1 MKKLSDCDYRR
12 ENFKSESRI
21 DLITLHRCQHLN
33 SSSLRTSLLPFS
45 PCTERLRLNTDV
57 LILIAR
63 LGVAIQQFRGF
74 VQLCLKTQSLGNLR
88 ANRFYLNLTA
98 SGFPKLQV
106 FNKKS
111 CTKASKFLNCP
122 PMHKAGE
129 NSFRAHDLNLE
140 GYKIK
145 CTLAYK
151 IFSTLKNP

>member
-1 MKKLSDCDYRR
+1 MSDVLHKATQKPGRSLTMIIKRKAMNSKIISRILVCSMKKLSDYRR

-45 PCTERLRLNTDV
+45 PRTERLRLNTDV
-57 LILIAR
+57 LIPIAR
-63 LGVAIQQFRGF
+63 RG
-74 VQLCLKTQSLGNLR
+74 GNL
-88 ANRFYLNLTA
+88 AI
-98 SGFPKLQV
+98 S
-106 FNKKS
+106 
-111 CTKASKFLNCP
+111 KASKFLNCP
-122 PMHKAGE
+122 KAGE

-151 IFSTLKNP
+151 IFSTLKNS